1 MLRFNLDID
10 VIASKWNNEEEKN
23 VFIENFTDVV
33 QEGLIR
39 MSVGDW
45 TVKNVTVT
53 EIED

>member
-10 VIASKWNNEEEKN
+10 VIADKWDSEEEKE
-23 VFIENFTDVV
+23 VFLENFATIV
-33 QEGLIR
+33 QKGLSA
-39 MSVGDW
+39 MTVGDW